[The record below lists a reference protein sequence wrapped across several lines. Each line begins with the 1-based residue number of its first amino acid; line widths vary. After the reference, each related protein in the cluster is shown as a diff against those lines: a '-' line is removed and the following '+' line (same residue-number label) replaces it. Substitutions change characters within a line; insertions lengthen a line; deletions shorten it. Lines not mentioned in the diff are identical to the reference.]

1 MGQLDNYR
9 LWVILQYINDLPDD
23 GIRDIP
29 IYDDDSTL
37 YCKFDQASDL
47 WQQLEL
53 VSELESVQRDT
64 VD

>member
-47 WQQLEL
+47 
-53 VSELESVQRDT
+53 
-64 VD
+64 

>member
-29 IYDDDSTL
+29 IYDDDSTF